1 MVTRVAPAIN
11 TPAEATPPAPGA
23 TVPTAEVGAA
33 RATAQDT
40 MAATQ
45 QALKDAEAAAAAE
58 YSEAANSVAAQ
69 TEVRYM

>member
-1 MVTRVAPAIN
+1 M
-11 TPAEATPPAPGA
+11 
-23 TVPTAEVGAA
+23 GAA

-69 TEVRYM
+69 TEVREM